1 MSEAEEMFEELSE
14 SSEAEGKQQ
23 EAAEFVAMLLH
34 GVTAIH
40 MLHLLRKGPKSYAR
54 HVALNEA
61 YDGLSDMTDKL
72 AEAYFGCDSG
82 GLITSYPG
90 IKFPSFDTETDP
102 LAYVKELYGYVESER
117 KAMGGESHI
126 QNIVD
131 EICSLLSTAI
141 YKLRDLG

>member
-1 MSEAEEMFEELSE
+1 MAEVFEELEDSAE
-14 SSEAEGKQQ
+14 SSEGKGAK
-23 EAAEFVAMLLH
+23 AAEFVAMLLH

-40 MLHLLRKGPKSYAR
+40 MLHLLRKGPKAYAR

-61 YDGLSDMTDKL
+61 YSGLSDLADEL
-72 AEAYFGCDSG
+72 AEAYFGCESG

-102 LAYVKELYGYVESER
+102 LAYVKELYGYCEKER
-117 KAMGGESHI
+117 SAMGTESHI